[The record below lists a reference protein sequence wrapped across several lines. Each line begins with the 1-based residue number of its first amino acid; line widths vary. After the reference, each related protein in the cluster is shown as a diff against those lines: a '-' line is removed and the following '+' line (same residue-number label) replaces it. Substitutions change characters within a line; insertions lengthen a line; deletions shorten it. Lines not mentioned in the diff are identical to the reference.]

1 MIIGGI
7 KMTSEEIVDAV
18 INYVCDENAKY
29 AILIDGAWGSG
40 KTYLYE
46 NYLVDAIDSAEVRKK
61 ERKQNVYISLYG
73 ISSIDSLAKQL
84 ITNYLIYVK
93 GNENKLVKKG
103 LKPLAGIISVV
114 SSVFSFSIG
123 PVSTDLS
130 NAFEKIEENI
140 EVKDMV
146 ICFDDLE
153 RCTIPINEF
162 FGFVNNLVE
171 HCNCKVIILAD
182 EKNIGKI
189 YANTN
194 VEEKYLTVLS
204 GNRKVVEYI
213 GDKKNTRTQ
222 KGELGKATNG
232 EITVE
237 EVKKLNEILYSE
249 NYLYKDIKEKVIGK
263 TILYYP
269 ALKEVIEEV
278 ICGNE
283 KNKGIIQ
290 EDQYKKYLLN
300 HINDIVGAFT
310 ETENRNVRIIRS
322 WILLFRKIYETTT
335 KYYCNSK
342 FYKDILNDFLRY
354 SIWAAGAIKKNKKI
368 TRSTNYGSQDM
379 VYFEGHEYTHI
390 FRYSFIDAWINRDVW
405 SDEDLSQACKS
416 IIKRREQE
424 EADNPPKIYS
434 TGKALYE
441 LGNWYLMEDE
451 QVREILEK
459 LVHEVEDG
467 KYAYYDYSNI
477 LSILLYLQTN
487 KLFTGDIRQ
496 IQSIM
501 IDMIKKDPN
510 VQEENDFTKDFSS
523 EEIRDKYN
531 ELYRPIAEER
541 KIRNCEINK
550 KEQEESDIYRD
561 ADVFYEHCRKMEN
574 YYCSHR
580 SFIEYLDLDKL
591 LVLINTSNNEGI
603 YKILRA
609 FKVVYSMGNLK
620 DFYMADIEGIKRI
633 IEGVNDDDIV
643 KQGGITRKIAL
654 SKFVESLKKDLILLG
669 VEVDEL
675 AMPQVPDSVSN

>member
-1 MIIGGI
+1 
-7 KMTSEEIVDAV
+7 MTSKEIVDAV
-18 INYVCDENAKY
+18 ISYVRDENAKY
-29 AILIDGAWGSG
+29 AILIDGTWGSG

-46 NYLVDAIDSAEVRKK
+46 NYLVDAIDSVEVGKN

-93 GNENKLVKKG
+93 GNGNKLIKKG
-103 LKPLAGIISVV
+103 LKPLAGIIGVACSA
-114 SSVFSFSIG
+114 FSFSIG
-123 PVSTDLS
+123 PISTDLS
-130 NAFEKIEENI
+130 NVFEEIEGSI
-140 EVKDMV
+140 DVKDMV

-162 FGFVNNLVE
+162 FGFVNNLIE

-194 VEEKYLTVLS
+194 IEEKYLTVIS

-213 GDKKNTRTQ
+213 GDGKNTKTQ
-222 KGELGKATNG
+222 NKGPGKDTNG

-263 TILYYP
+263 TMLYYP
-269 ALKEVIEEV
+269 ALKDVIKEV

-283 KNKGIIQ
+283 KSKGIIQ
-290 EDQYKKYLLN
+290 EGQYKEYLLKY
-300 HINDIVGAFT
+300 INDIVSAFT
-310 ETENRNVRIIRS
+310 ETENRNLRIIRS
-322 WILLFRKIYETTT
+322 WIFLFRKIYEATT
-335 KYYCNSK
+335 KYYSNSK
-342 FYKDILNDFLRY
+342 YYEEILNDFLRY

-390 FRYSFIDAWINRDVW
+390 FRYSFIDAWINRDAW

-424 EADNPPKIYS
+424 DVDNPPKIHS
-434 TGKALYE
+434 TGKALNE
-441 LGNWYLMEDE
+441 LRDWYLMEDE
-451 QVREILEK
+451 QVEEVLEK
-459 LVHEVEDG
+459 LVHEVEEG

-477 LSILLYLQTN
+477 LSTLLYLQVYG
-487 KLFTGDIRQ
+487 LFTGDIKK
-496 IQSIM
+496 IQTKM
-501 IDMIKKDPN
+501 IDMIKKDPD
-510 VQEENDFTKDFSS
+510 VQEENDFPKNFSS

-541 KIRNCEINK
+541 KIRNREINK
-550 KEQEESDIYRD
+550 EEQEESDIYRS
-561 ADVFYEHCRKMEN
+561 ADVFYEHCSKMEN
-574 YYCSHR
+574 YYCSHK

-591 LVLINTSNNEGI
+591 LALINISNNEDI
-603 YKILRA
+603 YTILQA
-609 FKVVYSMGNLK
+609 FKTVYFMGNLK
-620 DFYMADIEGIKRI
+620 DFYMTDIEGIKRI
-633 IEGVNDDDIV
+633 IEGVKDDDIV

-654 SKFVESLKKDLILLG
+654 SNFVESLKKDLILLG
-669 VEVDEL
+669 VEE
-675 AMPQVPDSVSN
+675 

>member
-1 MIIGGI
+1 
-7 KMTSEEIVDAV
+7 MTSKEIVDAV
-18 INYVCDENAKY
+18 ISYVRDENAKY
-29 AILIDGAWGSG
+29 AILIDGTWGSG

-46 NYLVDAIDSAEVRKK
+46 NYLVDAIDSVEVGKN

-93 GNENKLVKKG
+93 GNGNKLIKKG
-103 LKPLAGIISVV
+103 LKPLAGIIGVA
-114 SSVFSFSIG
+114 SSAFSFSIG
-123 PVSTDLS
+123 PISTDLS
-130 NAFEKIEENI
+130 NVFEKIEGSI
-140 EVKDMV
+140 DVKDMV

-162 FGFVNNLVE
+162 FGFVNNLIE

-194 VEEKYLTVLS
+194 IEEKYLTVIS

-213 GDKKNTRTQ
+213 GDGKNTKTQ
-222 KGELGKATNG
+222 NKGLGKDTNG

-263 TILYYP
+263 TMLYYP
-269 ALKEVIEEV
+269 ALKDVIKEV

-283 KNKGIIQ
+283 KGKGIIQ
-290 EDQYKKYLLN
+290 EGQYKEYLLKY
-300 HINDIVGAFT
+300 INDIVSAFT
-310 ETENRNVRIIRS
+310 ETENRNLRIIRS
-322 WILLFRKIYETTT
+322 WIFLFRKIYEATT
-335 KYYCNSK
+335 KYYFNSK
-342 FYKDILNDFLRY
+342 YYEEILNDFLRY
-354 SIWAAGAIKKNKKI
+354 SIWVAGAIKKNKKI
-368 TRSTNYGSQDM
+368 TCSANYGSQDM

-390 FRYSFIDAWINRDVW
+390 FRYSFIDAWINRNAW

-424 EADNPPKIYS
+424 DVDNPPKIHS
-434 TGKALYE
+434 TGKALNE
-441 LGNWYLMEDE
+441 LRDWYLMEDE
-451 QVREILEK
+451 QVEEVLEK
-459 LVHEVEDG
+459 LVHEVEEG

-477 LSILLYLQTN
+477 LSTLLYLQVYG
-487 KLFTGDIRQ
+487 LFTGDIKK
-496 IQSIM
+496 IQTKM
-501 IDMIKKDPN
+501 IDMIKKDPD
-510 VQEENDFTKDFSS
+510 VQEENDFPKNFSL

-541 KIRNCEINK
+541 KIRNREINK
-550 KEQEESDIYRD
+550 EEQEESDMYRS
-561 ADVFYEHCRKMEN
+561 ADVFYEHCSKMEN
-574 YYCSHR
+574 YYCSHK

-591 LVLINTSNNEGI
+591 LALINISNNEDI
-603 YKILRA
+603 YTILQA
-609 FKVVYSMGNLK
+609 FKTVYFMGNLK
-620 DFYMADIEGIKRI
+620 DFYMTDIEGIKRI
-633 IEGVNDDDIV
+633 IESVKDDDIV

-654 SKFVESLKKDLILLG
+654 SNFVESLKKDLILLG
-669 VEVDEL
+669 VEE
-675 AMPQVPDSVSN
+675 

>member
-1 MIIGGI
+1 MVVGGI
-7 KMTSEEIVDAV
+7 KMTSKEIVDAV
-18 INYVCDENAKY
+18 ISYVRDENAKY
-29 AILIDGAWGSG
+29 AILIDGTWGSG

-46 NYLVDAIDSAEVRKK
+46 NYLVDAIDSVEVGKN

-93 GNENKLVKKG
+93 GNGNKLIKKG
-103 LKPLAGIISVV
+103 LKPLAGIIGVA
-114 SSVFSFSIG
+114 SSAFSFSIG
-123 PVSTDLS
+123 PISTDLS
-130 NAFEKIEENI
+130 NVFEEIEGSI
-140 EVKDMV
+140 DVKDMV

-162 FGFVNNLVE
+162 FGFVNNLIE

-194 VEEKYLTVLS
+194 IEEKYLTVIS

-213 GDKKNTRTQ
+213 GDGKNTKTQ
-222 KGELGKATNG
+222 NKGLGKDTNG

-263 TILYYP
+263 TMLYYP
-269 ALKEVIEEV
+269 ALKDVIKEV

-290 EDQYKKYLLN
+290 EGQYKEYLLKY
-300 HINDIVGAFT
+300 INDIVSAFT
-310 ETENRNVRIIRS
+310 ETENRNLRIIRS
-322 WILLFRKIYETTT
+322 WIFLFRKIYEATT
-335 KYYCNSK
+335 KYYSNSK
-342 FYKDILNDFLRY
+342 YYEEILNDFLRY
-354 SIWAAGAIKKNKKI
+354 SIWVAGAIKKNKKI
-368 TRSTNYGSQDM
+368 TRSANYGSQDM

-390 FRYSFIDAWINRDVW
+390 FRYSFIDAWINRDAW

-424 EADNPPKIYS
+424 DVDNPPKIHS
-434 TGKALYE
+434 TGKALNE
-441 LGNWYLMEDE
+441 LRDWYLMEDE
-451 QVREILEK
+451 QVEEVLEK
-459 LVHEVEDG
+459 LVHEVEEG

-477 LSILLYLQTN
+477 LSTLLYLQVYG
-487 KLFTGDIRQ
+487 LFTGDIKK
-496 IQSIM
+496 IQTKM
-501 IDMIKKDPN
+501 IDMIKKDPD
-510 VQEENDFTKDFSS
+510 VQEENDFPKNFSS

-541 KIRNCEINK
+541 KIRNREINK
-550 KEQEESDIYRD
+550 EEQEESDIYRS
-561 ADVFYEHCRKMEN
+561 ADVFYEHCSKMEN
-574 YYCSHR
+574 YYCSHK

-591 LVLINTSNNEGI
+591 LALINISNNEDI
-603 YKILRA
+603 YTILQA
-609 FKVVYSMGNLK
+609 FKTVYFMGNLK
-620 DFYMADIEGIKRI
+620 DFYMTDIEGIKRI
-633 IEGVNDDDIV
+633 IEGVKDDDIV

-654 SKFVESLKKDLILLG
+654 SNFVESLKKDLILLG
-669 VEVDEL
+669 VEE
-675 AMPQVPDSVSN
+675 

>member
-1 MIIGGI
+1 
-7 KMTSEEIVDAV
+7 MTSKEIVDAV
-18 INYVCDENAKY
+18 ISYVRDENAKY
-29 AILIDGAWGSG
+29 AILIDGTWGSG

-46 NYLVDAIDSAEVRKK
+46 NYLVDAIDSVEVGKN

-73 ISSIDSLAKQL
+73 ISSIDLLAKQL

-93 GNENKLVKKG
+93 GNGNKLIKKG
-103 LKPLAGIISVV
+103 LKPLAGIIGVA
-114 SSVFSFSIG
+114 SSAFSFSIG
-123 PVSTDLS
+123 PISTDLS
-130 NAFEKIEENI
+130 NVFEKIEGSI
-140 EVKDMV
+140 DVKDMV

-162 FGFVNNLVE
+162 FGFVNNLIE

-194 VEEKYLTVLS
+194 IEEKYLTVIS

-213 GDKKNTRTQ
+213 GDGKNTKTQ
-222 KGELGKATNG
+222 NKGLGKDTNG

-263 TILYYP
+263 TMLYYP
-269 ALKEVIEEV
+269 ALKDVIKEV

-283 KNKGIIQ
+283 KSKGIIQ
-290 EDQYKKYLLN
+290 EGQYKEYLLKY
-300 HINDIVGAFT
+300 INDIVSAFT
-310 ETENRNVRIIRS
+310 ETENRNLRIIRS
-322 WILLFRKIYETTT
+322 WIFLFRKIYEATT
-335 KYYCNSK
+335 KYYSNSK
-342 FYKDILNDFLRY
+342 YYEEILNDFLRY
-354 SIWAAGAIKKNKKI
+354 SIWVAGAIKKNKKI

-390 FRYSFIDAWINRDVW
+390 FRYSFIDAWINRDAW

-424 EADNPPKIYS
+424 DVDNPPKIHS
-434 TGKALYE
+434 TGKALNE
-441 LGNWYLMEDE
+441 LRDWYLMEDE
-451 QVREILEK
+451 QVEEVLEK
-459 LVHEVEDG
+459 LVHEVEEG

-477 LSILLYLQTN
+477 LSTLLYLQVYG
-487 KLFTGDIRQ
+487 LFTGDIKK
-496 IQSIM
+496 IQTKM
-501 IDMIKKDPN
+501 IDMIKKDPD
-510 VQEENDFTKDFSS
+510 VQEENDFPKNFSS

-541 KIRNCEINK
+541 KIRNREINK
-550 KEQEESDIYRD
+550 EEQEESDIYRS
-561 ADVFYEHCRKMEN
+561 ADVFYEHCSKMEN
-574 YYCSHR
+574 YYCSHK

-591 LVLINTSNNEGI
+591 LALINISNNEDI
-603 YKILRA
+603 YTILQA
-609 FKVVYSMGNLK
+609 FKTVYFMGNLK
-620 DFYMADIEGIKRI
+620 DFYMTDIEGIKRI
-633 IEGVNDDDIV
+633 IEGVKDDDIV

-654 SKFVESLKKDLILLG
+654 SNFVESLKKDLILLG
-669 VEVDEL
+669 VEE
-675 AMPQVPDSVSN
+675 

>member
-1 MIIGGI
+1 MVVGGI
-7 KMTSEEIVDAV
+7 KMTSKEIVDAV
-18 INYVCDENAKY
+18 ISYVRDENAKY
-29 AILIDGAWGSG
+29 AILIDGTWGSG

-46 NYLVDAIDSAEVRKK
+46 NYLVDAIDSVEVGKN

-93 GNENKLVKKG
+93 GNGNKLIKKG
-103 LKPLAGIISVV
+103 LKPLAGIIGVACSA
-114 SSVFSFSIG
+114 FSFSIG
-123 PVSTDLS
+123 PISTDLS
-130 NAFEKIEENI
+130 NVFEEIEGSI
-140 EVKDMV
+140 DVKDMV

-162 FGFVNNLVE
+162 FGFVNNLIE

-194 VEEKYLTVLS
+194 IEEKYLTVIS

-213 GDKKNTRTQ
+213 GDGKNTKTQ
-222 KGELGKATNG
+222 NKGLGKDTNG

-263 TILYYP
+263 TMLYYP
-269 ALKEVIEEV
+269 ALKDVIKEV

-283 KNKGIIQ
+283 KSKGIIQ
-290 EDQYKKYLLN
+290 EGQYKEYLLKY
-300 HINDIVGAFT
+300 INDIVSAFT
-310 ETENRNVRIIRS
+310 ETENRNLRIIRS
-322 WILLFRKIYETTT
+322 WIFLFRKIYEATT
-335 KYYCNSK
+335 KYYSNSK
-342 FYKDILNDFLRY
+342 YYEEILNDFLRY

-390 FRYSFIDAWINRDVW
+390 FRYSFIDAWINRDAW

-424 EADNPPKIYS
+424 DVDNPPKIHS
-434 TGKALYE
+434 TGKALNE
-441 LGNWYLMEDE
+441 LRDWYLMEDE
-451 QVREILEK
+451 QVEEVLEK
-459 LVHEVEDG
+459 LVHEVEEG

-477 LSILLYLQTN
+477 LSTLLYLQVYG
-487 KLFTGDIRQ
+487 LFTGDIKK
-496 IQSIM
+496 IQTKM
-501 IDMIKKDPN
+501 IDMIKKDPD
-510 VQEENDFTKDFSS
+510 VQEENDFPKNFSS

-541 KIRNCEINK
+541 KIRNREINK
-550 KEQEESDIYRD
+550 EEQEESDIYRS
-561 ADVFYEHCRKMEN
+561 ADVFYEHCSKMEN
-574 YYCSHR
+574 YYCSHK
-580 SFIEYLDLDKL
+580 SFIECLDLDKL
-591 LVLINTSNNEGI
+591 LALINISNNEDI
-603 YKILRA
+603 YTILQA
-609 FKVVYSMGNLK
+609 FKTVYFMGNLK
-620 DFYMADIEGIKRI
+620 DFYMTDIEGIKRI
-633 IEGVNDDDIV
+633 IEGVKDDDIV

-654 SKFVESLKKDLILLG
+654 SNFVESLKKDLILLG
-669 VEVDEL
+669 VEE
-675 AMPQVPDSVSN
+675 

>member
-1 MIIGGI
+1 MFMVVGGI
-7 KMTSEEIVDAV
+7 KMTSKEIVDAV
-18 INYVCDENAKY
+18 ISYVSDENAKY

-46 NYLVDAIDSAEVRKK
+46 NYLVDAIDSVEVGKN

-73 ISSIDSLAKQL
+73 ISSIDLLAKQL

-93 GNENKLVKKG
+93 GNGNKLIKKG
-103 LKPLAGIISVV
+103 LKPLAGIIGVA
-114 SSVFSFSIG
+114 SSAFSFSIG
-123 PVSTDLS
+123 PISTDLS
-130 NAFEKIEENI
+130 NVFEKIEGSI
-140 EVKDMV
+140 DVKDMV

-162 FGFVNNLVE
+162 FGFVNNLIE

-194 VEEKYLTVLS
+194 IEEKYLTVIS

-213 GDKKNTRTQ
+213 GDGKNTKTQ
-222 KGELGKATNG
+222 NKGLGKDTNG

-263 TILYYP
+263 TMLYYP
-269 ALKEVIEEV
+269 ALKDVIKEV

-283 KNKGIIQ
+283 KSKGIIQ
-290 EDQYKKYLLN
+290 EGQYKEYLLKY
-300 HINDIVGAFT
+300 INDIVSAFT
-310 ETENRNVRIIRS
+310 ETENRNLRIIRS
-322 WILLFRKIYETTT
+322 WIFLFRKIYEATT
-335 KYYCNSK
+335 KYYSNSK
-342 FYKDILNDFLRY
+342 YYEEILNDFLRY
-354 SIWAAGAIKKNKKI
+354 SIWVAGAIKRNKKL

-424 EADNPPKIYS
+424 DVDNPPKIHS
-434 TGKALYE
+434 TGKALNE
-441 LGNWYLMEDE
+441 LRDWYLMEDE
-451 QVREILEK
+451 QVEEVLEK
-459 LVHEVEDG
+459 LVHEVEEG

-477 LSILLYLQTN
+477 LSTLLFLQVN
-487 KLFTGDIRQ
+487 GLFTGDIKK
-496 IQSIM
+496 IQTKM
-501 IDMIKKDPN
+501 IDMIKKDPD
-510 VQEENDFTKDFSS
+510 VQEENDFHKNFSS

-541 KIRNCEINK
+541 KIRNREINK
-550 KEQEESDIYRD
+550 EEQEESDIYRS
-561 ADVFYEHCRKMEN
+561 ANVFYEHCRKMAN
-574 YYCSHR
+574 YYCIHK

-591 LVLINTSNNEGI
+591 LALINISNNEDI
-603 YKILRA
+603 YTILQA
-609 FKVVYSMGNLK
+609 FKTVYFMGNLK
-620 DFYMADIEGIKRI
+620 DFYMADVQGIKRI
-633 IEGVNDDDIV
+633 IEGVKDDDIV

-654 SKFVESLKKDLILLG
+654 SNFVESLKKDLILLG
-669 VEVDEL
+669 VEE
-675 AMPQVPDSVSN
+675 

>member
-1 MIIGGI
+1 
-7 KMTSEEIVDAV
+7 MTSKEIVDAV
-18 INYVCDENAKY
+18 ISYVRDENAKY
-29 AILIDGAWGSG
+29 AILIDGTWGSG

-46 NYLVDAIDSAEVRKK
+46 NYLVDAIDSVEVGKN

-93 GNENKLVKKG
+93 GNGNKLVKKG
-103 LKPLAGIISVV
+103 LKPLAGIIGIA
-114 SSVFSFSIG
+114 SSAFSFSIG
-123 PVSTDLS
+123 PISTDLS
-130 NAFEKIEENI
+130 NVFEKIEGSI
-140 EVKDMV
+140 DVKDMV

-162 FGFVNNLVE
+162 FGFVNNLIE

-194 VEEKYLTVLS
+194 IEEKYLTVIS

-213 GDKKNTRTQ
+213 GDGKNIKTKN
-222 KGELGKATNG
+222 KGLGKDTNG

-237 EVKKLNEILYSE
+237 EVKKLNEMLYSE

-263 TILYYP
+263 TMLYYP
-269 ALKEVIEEV
+269 ALKDVIKEV

-283 KNKGIIQ
+283 KSKGIIQ
-290 EDQYKKYLLN
+290 EGQYKEYLLKC
-300 HINDIVGAFT
+300 INDIVSAFT
-310 ETENRNVRIIRS
+310 DTENRNLRIIRS
-322 WILLFRKIYETTT
+322 WIFSFRKIYEATT
-335 KYYCNSK
+335 KYYSSSK
-342 FYKDILNDFLRY
+342 YYEEILNDFLRY
-354 SIWAAGAIKKNKKI
+354 SIWVTGAIKKNKKI
-368 TRSTNYGSQDM
+368 TCSTNYGSQDM

-424 EADNPPKIYS
+424 DVDNPPKIHS
-434 TGKALYE
+434 TGKALNE
-441 LGNWYLMEDE
+441 LRDWYLMEDE
-451 QVREILEK
+451 QVEEVLEK
-459 LVHEVEDG
+459 LVHEVEEG

-477 LSILLYLQTN
+477 LSTLLYLQVN
-487 KLFTGDIRQ
+487 GLFTGDIKK
-496 IQSIM
+496 IQTKM
-501 IDMIKKDPN
+501 IDMIKKDLD
-510 VQEENDFTKDFSS
+510 VQEENDFHKNFSS

-541 KIRNCEINK
+541 KIRNREINK
-550 KEQEESDIYRD
+550 EEQEESDIYRS
-561 ADVFYEHCRKMEN
+561 ADVFYEHCRKMAN
-574 YYCSHR
+574 YCCIHK

-591 LVLINTSNNEGI
+591 LALINISNNEDI
-603 YKILRA
+603 YTILQA
-609 FKVVYSMGNLK
+609 FKTVYFMGNLK
-620 DFYMADIEGIKRI
+620 DFYMADVQGIKRI
-633 IEGVNDDDIV
+633 IEGVKDDDIV

-654 SKFVESLKKDLILLG
+654 SNFVESLKKDLILLG
-669 VEVDEL
+669 VEE
-675 AMPQVPDSVSN
+675 

>member
-1 MIIGGI
+1 MFVGGI
-7 KMTSEEIVDAV
+7 KMTSKEIVDAV
-18 INYVCDENAKY
+18 ISYVRDENAKY
-29 AILIDGAWGSG
+29 AILIDGTWGSG

-46 NYLVDAIDSAEVRKK
+46 NYLVDAIDSVEVGKN

-93 GNENKLVKKG
+93 GNGNKLVKKG
-103 LKPLAGIISVV
+103 LKPLAGIIGVA
-114 SSVFSFSIG
+114 SSAFSFSIG
-123 PVSTDLS
+123 PISTDLS
-130 NAFEKIEENI
+130 NVFEKIEGSI
-140 EVKDMV
+140 DVKDMV

-162 FGFVNNLVE
+162 FGFVNNLIE

-194 VEEKYLTVLS
+194 IEEKYLTVIS

-213 GDKKNTRTQ
+213 GDGKNIKTKN
-222 KGELGKATNG
+222 KGLGKDTNG

-237 EVKKLNEILYSE
+237 EVKKLNEMLYSE

-263 TILYYP
+263 TMLYYP
-269 ALKEVIEEV
+269 ALKDVIKEV

-283 KNKGIIQ
+283 KSKGIIQ
-290 EDQYKKYLLN
+290 EGQYKEYLLKC
-300 HINDIVGAFT
+300 INDIVSAFT
-310 ETENRNVRIIRS
+310 ETENRNLRIIRS
-322 WILLFRKIYETTT
+322 WIFLFRKIYEATT
-335 KYYCNSK
+335 KYYSNSK
-342 FYKDILNDFLRY
+342 YYEEILNDFLRY
-354 SIWAAGAIKKNKKI
+354 SIWVAGAIKKNKKI

-390 FRYSFIDAWINRDVW
+390 FRYSFIDAWINRDAW

-424 EADNPPKIYS
+424 DVDNPPKIHS
-434 TGKALYE
+434 TGKALNE
-441 LGNWYLMEDE
+441 LRDWYLMEDE
-451 QVREILEK
+451 QVEEVLEK
-459 LVHEVEDG
+459 LVHEVEEG

-477 LSILLYLQTN
+477 LSTLLYLQVYG
-487 KLFTGDIRQ
+487 LFTGDIKK
-496 IQSIM
+496 IQTKM
-501 IDMIKKDPN
+501 IDMIKKDPD
-510 VQEENDFTKDFSS
+510 VQEENDFPKNFSS

-541 KIRNCEINK
+541 KIRNREINK
-550 KEQEESDIYRD
+550 EEQEESDIYRS
-561 ADVFYEHCRKMEN
+561 ADVFYEHCSKMEN
-574 YYCSHR
+574 YYCSHK

-591 LVLINTSNNEGI
+591 LALINISNNEDI
-603 YKILRA
+603 YTILQA
-609 FKVVYSMGNLK
+609 FKTVYFMENLK
-620 DFYMADIEGIKRI
+620 DFYMTDIEGIKRI
-633 IEGVNDDDIV
+633 IEGVKDDDIV

-654 SKFVESLKKDLILLG
+654 SNFVESLKKDLILLG
-669 VEVDEL
+669 VEE
-675 AMPQVPDSVSN
+675 

>member
-1 MIIGGI
+1 MVVGGI
-7 KMTSEEIVDAV
+7 KMTSKEIVDAV
-18 INYVCDENAKY
+18 ISYVRDENAKY
-29 AILIDGAWGSG
+29 AILIDGTWGSG

-46 NYLVDAIDSAEVRKK
+46 NYLVDAIDSVEVGKN

-93 GNENKLVKKG
+93 GNGNKLIKKG
-103 LKPLAGIISVV
+103 LKPLAGIIGVACSA
-114 SSVFSFSIG
+114 FSFSIG
-123 PVSTDLS
+123 PISTDLS
-130 NAFEKIEENI
+130 NVFEEIEGSI
-140 EVKDMV
+140 DVKDMV

-162 FGFVNNLVE
+162 FGFVNNLIE

-194 VEEKYLTVLS
+194 IEEKYLTVIS

-213 GDKKNTRTQ
+213 GDGKNTKTQ
-222 KGELGKATNG
+222 NKGLGKDTNG

-263 TILYYP
+263 TMLYYP
-269 ALKEVIEEV
+269 ALKDVIKEV

-283 KNKGIIQ
+283 KSKGIIQ
-290 EDQYKKYLLN
+290 EGQYKEYLLKY
-300 HINDIVGAFT
+300 INDIVSAFT
-310 ETENRNVRIIRS
+310 ETENRNLRIIRS
-322 WILLFRKIYETTT
+322 WIFLFRKIYEATT
-335 KYYCNSK
+335 KYYSNSK
-342 FYKDILNDFLRY
+342 YYEEILNDFLRY

-390 FRYSFIDAWINRDVW
+390 FRYSFIDAWINRDAW

-424 EADNPPKIYS
+424 DVDNPPKIHS
-434 TGKALYE
+434 TGKALNE
-441 LGNWYLMEDE
+441 LRDWYLMEDE
-451 QVREILEK
+451 QVEEVLEK
-459 LVHEVEDG
+459 LVHEVEEG

-477 LSILLYLQTN
+477 LSILLYLQVYG
-487 KLFTGDIRQ
+487 LFTGDIKK
-496 IQSIM
+496 IQTKM
-501 IDMIKKDPN
+501 IDMIKKDPD
-510 VQEENDFTKDFSS
+510 VQEENDFPKNFSS

-541 KIRNCEINK
+541 KIRNREINK
-550 KEQEESDIYRD
+550 EEQEESDIYRS
-561 ADVFYEHCRKMEN
+561 ADVFYEHCSKMEN
-574 YYCSHR
+574 YYCSHK

-591 LVLINTSNNEGI
+591 LALINISNNEDI
-603 YKILRA
+603 YTILQA
-609 FKVVYSMGNLK
+609 FKTVYFMGNLK
-620 DFYMADIEGIKRI
+620 DFYMTDIEGIKRI
-633 IEGVNDDDIV
+633 IEGVKDDDIV

-654 SKFVESLKKDLILLG
+654 SNFVESLKKDLILLG
-669 VEVDEL
+669 VEE
-675 AMPQVPDSVSN
+675 

>member
-1 MIIGGI
+1 
-7 KMTSEEIVDAV
+7 MTSKEIVDAV
-18 INYVCDENAKY
+18 ISYVRDENAKY
-29 AILIDGAWGSG
+29 AILIDGTWGSVT
-40 KTYLYE
+40 TYLYE
-46 NYLVDAIDSAEVRKK
+46 NYLVEAIDSVEVGKN

-93 GNENKLVKKG
+93 GNGNKLIKKG
-103 LKPLAGIISVV
+103 LKPLAGIIGVA
-114 SSVFSFSIG
+114 SSAFSFSIG
-123 PVSTDLS
+123 PISTDLS
-130 NAFEKIEENI
+130 NVFEKIEGSI
-140 EVKDMV
+140 DVKDMV

-162 FGFVNNLVE
+162 FGFVNNLIE

-194 VEEKYLTVLS
+194 IEEKYLTVIS

-213 GDKKNTRTQ
+213 GDGKNTKTQ
-222 KGELGKATNG
+222 NKGLGKDTNG

-263 TILYYP
+263 TMLYYP
-269 ALKEVIEEV
+269 ALKDVIKEV

-290 EDQYKKYLLN
+290 EGQYKEYLLKY
-300 HINDIVGAFT
+300 INDIVSAFT
-310 ETENRNVRIIRS
+310 ETENRNLRIIRS
-322 WILLFRKIYETTT
+322 WIFLFRKIYEATT
-335 KYYCNSK
+335 KYYSNSK
-342 FYKDILNDFLRY
+342 YYEEILNDFLRY
-354 SIWAAGAIKKNKKI
+354 SIWVAGAIKKNKKI
-368 TRSTNYGSQDM
+368 TRSANYGSQDM

-390 FRYSFIDAWINRDVW
+390 FRYSFIDAWINHDAW

-424 EADNPPKIYS
+424 DVDNPPKIHS
-434 TGKALYE
+434 TGKALNE
-441 LGNWYLMEDE
+441 LRDWYLMEDE
-451 QVREILEK
+451 QVEEVLEK
-459 LVHEVEDG
+459 LVHEVEEG

-477 LSILLYLQTN
+477 LSTLLYLQVYG
-487 KLFTGDIRQ
+487 LFTGDIKK
-496 IQSIM
+496 IQTKM
-501 IDMIKKDPN
+501 IDMIKKDPD
-510 VQEENDFTKDFSS
+510 VQEENDFPKNFSL

-541 KIRNCEINK
+541 KIRNREINK
-550 KEQEESDIYRD
+550 EEQEESDIYRS
-561 ADVFYEHCRKMEN
+561 ADVFYEHCSKMKN
-574 YYCSHR
+574 YYCSHK

-591 LVLINTSNNEGI
+591 LALINISNNEDI
-603 YKILRA
+603 YTILQA
-609 FKVVYSMGNLK
+609 FKTVYFMGNLK
-620 DFYMADIEGIKRI
+620 DFYMTDIEGIKRI
-633 IEGVNDDDIV
+633 IEGVKDDDIV

-654 SKFVESLKKDLILLG
+654 SNFVESLKKDLILLG
-669 VEVDEL
+669 VEE
-675 AMPQVPDSVSN
+675 

>member
-1 MIIGGI
+1 MVVGGI
-7 KMTSEEIVDAV
+7 KMTSKEIVDAV
-18 INYVCDENAKY
+18 ISYVRDENAKY
-29 AILIDGAWGSG
+29 AILIDGTWGSG

-46 NYLVDAIDSAEVRKK
+46 NYLVDAIDSVEVGKN

-93 GNENKLVKKG
+93 GNGNKLIKKG
-103 LKPLAGIISVV
+103 LKPLAGIIGVA
-114 SSVFSFSIG
+114 SSAFSFSIG
-123 PVSTDLS
+123 PISTDLS
-130 NAFEKIEENI
+130 NVFEKIEGSI
-140 EVKDMV
+140 DVKDMV

-162 FGFVNNLVE
+162 FGFVNNLIE

-194 VEEKYLTVLS
+194 IEEKYLTVIS

-213 GDKKNTRTQ
+213 GDGKNTKTQ
-222 KGELGKATNG
+222 NKGLGKDTNG

-263 TILYYP
+263 TMLYSP
-269 ALKEVIEEV
+269 ALKDVIKEV

-283 KNKGIIQ
+283 KSKGIIQ
-290 EDQYKKYLLN
+290 EGQYKEYLLKY
-300 HINDIVGAFT
+300 INDIVSAFT
-310 ETENRNVRIIRS
+310 ETENRNLRIIRS
-322 WILLFRKIYETTT
+322 WIFLFRKIYEATT
-335 KYYCNSK
+335 KYYSNSK
-342 FYKDILNDFLRY
+342 YYEEILNDFLRY
-354 SIWAAGAIKKNKKI
+354 SIWVAGAIKKNKKI

-390 FRYSFIDAWINRDVW
+390 FRYSFIDAWINRDAW

-424 EADNPPKIYS
+424 DVDNPPKIHS
-434 TGKALYE
+434 TGKALNE
-441 LGNWYLMEDE
+441 LRDWYLMEDE
-451 QVREILEK
+451 QVEEVLEK
-459 LVHEVEDG
+459 LVHEVEKG

-477 LSILLYLQTN
+477 LSTLLYLQVYG
-487 KLFTGDIRQ
+487 LFTGDIKK
-496 IQSIM
+496 IQTKM
-501 IDMIKKDPN
+501 IDMIKKDPD
-510 VQEENDFTKDFSS
+510 VQEENDFPKNFSS

-541 KIRNCEINK
+541 KKRNREINK
-550 KEQEESDIYRD
+550 EEQEESDIYRS
-561 ADVFYEHCRKMEN
+561 ADVFYEHCSKMEN
-574 YYCSHR
+574 YYCSHK

-591 LVLINTSNNEGI
+591 LALINISNNEDI
-603 YKILRA
+603 YTILQA
-609 FKVVYSMGNLK
+609 FKTVYFMENLK
-620 DFYMADIEGIKRI
+620 DFYMTDIEGIKRI
-633 IEGVNDDDIV
+633 IEGVKDDDIV

-654 SKFVESLKKDLILLG
+654 SNFVESLKKDLILLG
-669 VEVDEL
+669 VEE
-675 AMPQVPDSVSN
+675 

>member
-1 MIIGGI
+1 
-7 KMTSEEIVDAV
+7 MTSKEIVDAV
-18 INYVCDENAKY
+18 ISYVRDENAKY
-29 AILIDGAWGSG
+29 AILIDGTWGSG

-46 NYLVDAIDSAEVRKK
+46 NYLVDAIDSVEVGKN

-93 GNENKLVKKG
+93 GNGNKLIKKG
-103 LKPLAGIISVV
+103 LKPLAGIIGVA
-114 SSVFSFSIG
+114 SSAFSFSIG
-123 PVSTDLS
+123 PISTDLS
-130 NAFEKIEENI
+130 NVFEKIEGSI
-140 EVKDMV
+140 DVKDMV

-162 FGFVNNLVE
+162 FGFVNNLIE

-194 VEEKYLTVLS
+194 IEEKYLTVIS

-213 GDKKNTRTQ
+213 GDGKNTKTQ
-222 KGELGKATNG
+222 NKGLGKDTNG

-263 TILYYP
+263 TMLYYP
-269 ALKEVIEEV
+269 ALKDVIKEV

-290 EDQYKKYLLN
+290 EGQYKEYLLKY
-300 HINDIVGAFT
+300 INDIVSAFT
-310 ETENRNVRIIRS
+310 ETENRNLRIIRS
-322 WILLFRKIYETTT
+322 WIFLFRKIYEATT
-335 KYYCNSK
+335 KYYSNSK
-342 FYKDILNDFLRY
+342 YYEEILNDFLRY
-354 SIWAAGAIKKNKKI
+354 SIWVAGAIKKNKKI
-368 TRSTNYGSQDM
+368 TRSANYGSQDM

-390 FRYSFIDAWINRDVW
+390 SRYSFIDAWINRDAW

-424 EADNPPKIYS
+424 DVDNPPKIHS
-434 TGKALYE
+434 TGKALNE
-441 LGNWYLMEDE
+441 LRDWYLMEDE
-451 QVREILEK
+451 QVEEVLEK
-459 LVHEVEDG
+459 LVHEVEEG

-477 LSILLYLQTN
+477 LSTLLYLQVYG
-487 KLFTGDIRQ
+487 LFTGDIKK
-496 IQSIM
+496 IQTKM
-501 IDMIKKDPN
+501 IDMIKKDPD
-510 VQEENDFTKDFSS
+510 VQEENDFPKNFSS

-541 KIRNCEINK
+541 KIRNREINK
-550 KEQEESDIYRD
+550 EEQEESDIYRS
-561 ADVFYEHCRKMEN
+561 ADVFYEHCSKMKN
-574 YYCSHR
+574 YYCSHK

-591 LVLINTSNNEGI
+591 LALINISNNEDI
-603 YKILRA
+603 YTILQA
-609 FKVVYSMGNLK
+609 FKTVYFMGNLK
-620 DFYMADIEGIKRI
+620 DFYMTDIEGIKRI
-633 IEGVNDDDIV
+633 IEGVKDDDIV

-654 SKFVESLKKDLILLG
+654 SNFVESLKKDLILLG
-669 VEVDEL
+669 VEE
-675 AMPQVPDSVSN
+675 

>member
-1 MIIGGI
+1 
-7 KMTSEEIVDAV
+7 MTSKEIVDAV
-18 INYVCDENAKY
+18 ISYVRDENAKY
-29 AILIDGAWGSG
+29 AILIDGTWGSG

-46 NYLVDAIDSAEVRKK
+46 NYLVDAIDSVEVGKN

-93 GNENKLVKKG
+93 GNGNKLIKKG
-103 LKPLAGIISVV
+103 LKPLAGIIGVACSA
-114 SSVFSFSIG
+114 FSFSIG
-123 PVSTDLS
+123 PISTDLS
-130 NAFEKIEENI
+130 NVFEEIEGSI
-140 EVKDMV
+140 DVKDMV

-162 FGFVNNLVE
+162 FGFVNNLIE

-194 VEEKYLTVLS
+194 IEEKYLTVIS

-213 GDKKNTRTQ
+213 GDGKNTKTQ
-222 KGELGKATNG
+222 NKGLGKDTNG
-232 EITVE
+232 EIAVE

-263 TILYYP
+263 TMLYYP
-269 ALKEVIEEV
+269 ALKDVIKEV

-283 KNKGIIQ
+283 KSKGIIQ
-290 EDQYKKYLLN
+290 EGQYKEYLLKY
-300 HINDIVGAFT
+300 INDIVSAFT
-310 ETENRNVRIIRS
+310 ETENRNLRIIRS
-322 WILLFRKIYETTT
+322 WIFLFRKIYEATT
-335 KYYCNSK
+335 KYYSNSK
-342 FYKDILNDFLRY
+342 YYEEILNDFLRY

-390 FRYSFIDAWINRDVW
+390 FRYSFIDAWINRDAW

-424 EADNPPKIYS
+424 DVDNPPKIHS
-434 TGKALYE
+434 TGKALNE
-441 LGNWYLMEDE
+441 LRDWYLMEDE
-451 QVREILEK
+451 QVEEVLEK
-459 LVHEVEDG
+459 LVHEVEEG

-477 LSILLYLQTN
+477 LSTLLYLQVYG
-487 KLFTGDIRQ
+487 LFTGDIKK
-496 IQSIM
+496 IQTKM
-501 IDMIKKDPN
+501 IDMIKKDPD
-510 VQEENDFTKDFSS
+510 VQEENDFPKNFSS

-541 KIRNCEINK
+541 KIRNREINK
-550 KEQEESDIYRD
+550 EEQEESDIYRS
-561 ADVFYEHCRKMEN
+561 ADVFYEHCSKMEN
-574 YYCSHR
+574 YYCSHK

-591 LVLINTSNNEGI
+591 LALINISNNEDI
-603 YKILRA
+603 YTILQA
-609 FKVVYSMGNLK
+609 FKTVYFMGNLK
-620 DFYMADIEGIKRI
+620 DFYMTDIEGIKRI
-633 IEGVNDDDIV
+633 IEGVKDDDIV

-654 SKFVESLKKDLILLG
+654 SNFVESLKKDLILLG
-669 VEVDEL
+669 VEE
-675 AMPQVPDSVSN
+675 

>member
-1 MIIGGI
+1 
-7 KMTSEEIVDAV
+7 MTSKEIVDAV
-18 INYVCDENAKY
+18 ISYVRDENAKY
-29 AILIDGAWGSG
+29 AILIDGTWGSG

-46 NYLVDAIDSAEVRKK
+46 NYLVDAIDSVEVGKN

-93 GNENKLVKKG
+93 GNGNKLVKKG
-103 LKPLAGIISVV
+103 LKPLAGIIGVA
-114 SSVFSFSIG
+114 SSAFSFSIG
-123 PVSTDLS
+123 PISTDLS
-130 NAFEKIEENI
+130 NVFEKIEGSI
-140 EVKDMV
+140 DVKDMV

-162 FGFVNNLVE
+162 FGFVNNLIE

-194 VEEKYLTVLS
+194 IEEKYLTVIS

-213 GDKKNTRTQ
+213 GDGKNIKTKN
-222 KGELGKATNG
+222 KGLGKDTNG

-237 EVKKLNEILYSE
+237 EVKKLNEMLYSE

-263 TILYYP
+263 TMLYYP
-269 ALKEVIEEV
+269 ALKDVIKEV

-283 KNKGIIQ
+283 KSKGIIQ
-290 EDQYKKYLLN
+290 EGQYKEYLLKC
-300 HINDIVGAFT
+300 INDIVSAFT
-310 ETENRNVRIIRS
+310 ETENRNLRIIRS
-322 WILLFRKIYETTT
+322 WIFSFRKIYEATT
-335 KYYCNSK
+335 KYYSNSK
-342 FYKDILNDFLRY
+342 YYEEILNDFLRY
-354 SIWAAGAIKKNKKI
+354 SIWVAGAIKKNKKI
-368 TRSTNYGSQDM
+368 TCSTNYGSQDM

-424 EADNPPKIYS
+424 DVDNPPKIHS
-434 TGKALYE
+434 TGKALNE
-441 LGNWYLMEDE
+441 LRDWYLMEDE
-451 QVREILEK
+451 QVEEVLEK
-459 LVHEVEDG
+459 LVHEVEEG

-477 LSILLYLQTN
+477 LSTLLYLQVN
-487 KLFTGDIRQ
+487 GLFTGDIKK
-496 IQSIM
+496 IQTKM
-501 IDMIKKDPN
+501 IDMIKKDLD
-510 VQEENDFTKDFSS
+510 VQEENDFHKNFSS

-541 KIRNCEINK
+541 KIRNREINK
-550 KEQEESDIYRD
+550 EEQEESDIYRS
-561 ADVFYEHCRKMEN
+561 ADVFYEHCRKMAN
-574 YYCSHR
+574 YYCIHK

-591 LVLINTSNNEGI
+591 LALINISNNEDI
-603 YKILRA
+603 YTILQA
-609 FKVVYSMGNLK
+609 FKTVYFMGNLK
-620 DFYMADIEGIKRI
+620 DFYMADVQGIKRI
-633 IEGVNDDDIV
+633 IEGVKDDDIV

-654 SKFVESLKKDLILLG
+654 SNFVESLKKDLILLG
-669 VEVDEL
+669 VEE
-675 AMPQVPDSVSN
+675 

>member
-1 MIIGGI
+1 
-7 KMTSEEIVDAV
+7 MTSKEIVDAV
-18 INYVCDENAKY
+18 ISYVRDENAKY
-29 AILIDGAWGSG
+29 AILIDGTWGSG

-46 NYLVDAIDSAEVRKK
+46 NYLVDAIDSVEVGKN

-93 GNENKLVKKG
+93 GNGNKLVKKG
-103 LKPLAGIISVV
+103 LKPLAGIIGVA
-114 SSVFSFSIG
+114 SSAFSFSIG
-123 PVSTDLS
+123 PISTDLS
-130 NAFEKIEENI
+130 NVFEKIEGSI
-140 EVKDMV
+140 DVKDMV

-162 FGFVNNLVE
+162 FGFVNNLIE

-194 VEEKYLTVLS
+194 IEEKYLTVIS

-213 GDKKNTRTQ
+213 GDGKNIKTKN
-222 KGELGKATNG
+222 KGLGKDTNG

-237 EVKKLNEILYSE
+237 EVKKLNEMLYSE

-263 TILYYP
+263 TMLYYP
-269 ALKEVIEEV
+269 ALKDVIKEV

-283 KNKGIIQ
+283 KSKGIIQ
-290 EDQYKKYLLN
+290 EGQYKEYLLKC
-300 HINDIVGAFT
+300 INDIVSAFT
-310 ETENRNVRIIRS
+310 ETENRNLRIIRS
-322 WILLFRKIYETTT
+322 WIFSFRKIYEATT
-335 KYYCNSK
+335 KYYSNSK
-342 FYKDILNDFLRY
+342 YYEEILNDFLRY
-354 SIWAAGAIKKNKKI
+354 SIWVAGAIKKNKKI
-368 TRSTNYGSQDM
+368 TCSTNYGSQDM

-424 EADNPPKIYS
+424 DVDNPPKIHS
-434 TGKALYE
+434 TGKALNE
-441 LGNWYLMEDE
+441 LRDWYLMEDE
-451 QVREILEK
+451 QVEEVLEK
-459 LVHEVEDG
+459 LVHEVEEG

-477 LSILLYLQTN
+477 LLTLLYLQVN
-487 KLFTGDIRQ
+487 GLFTGDIKK
-496 IQSIM
+496 IQTKM
-501 IDMIKKDPN
+501 IDMIKKDLD
-510 VQEENDFTKDFSS
+510 VQEENDFHKNFSS

-541 KIRNCEINK
+541 KIRNREINK
-550 KEQEESDIYRD
+550 EEQEESDIYRS
-561 ADVFYEHCRKMEN
+561 ADVFYEHCRKMAN
-574 YYCSHR
+574 YYCIHK

-591 LVLINTSNNEGI
+591 LALINISNNEDI
-603 YKILRA
+603 YTILQA
-609 FKVVYSMGNLK
+609 FKTVYFMGNLK
-620 DFYMADIEGIKRI
+620 DFYMADVQGIKRI
-633 IEGVNDDDIV
+633 IEGVKDDDIV

-654 SKFVESLKKDLILLG
+654 SNFVESLKKDLILLG
-669 VEVDEL
+669 VEE
-675 AMPQVPDSVSN
+675 

>member
-1 MIIGGI
+1 MVVGGI
-7 KMTSEEIVDAV
+7 KMTSKEIVDAV
-18 INYVCDENAKY
+18 ISYVSDENAKY

-46 NYLVDAIDSAEVRKK
+46 NYLVDAIDSVEVGKN
-61 ERKQNVYISLYG
+61 ERKQNVYIYG
-73 ISSIDSLAKQL
+73 ISSIDLLAKQL

-93 GNENKLVKKG
+93 GNGNKLIKKG
-103 LKPLAGIISVV
+103 LKPLAGIIGVA
-114 SSVFSFSIG
+114 SSAFSFSIG
-123 PVSTDLS
+123 PISTDLS
-130 NAFEKIEENI
+130 NVFEKIEGSI
-140 EVKDMV
+140 DVKDMV

-162 FGFVNNLVE
+162 FGFVNNLIE

-194 VEEKYLTVLS
+194 IEEKYLTVIS

-213 GDKKNTRTQ
+213 GDGKNTKTQ
-222 KGELGKATNG
+222 NKGLGKDTNG

-263 TILYYP
+263 TMLYYP
-269 ALKEVIEEV
+269 ALKDVIKEV

-283 KNKGIIQ
+283 KSKGIIQ
-290 EDQYKKYLLN
+290 EGQYKEYLLKY
-300 HINDIVGAFT
+300 INDIVSAFT
-310 ETENRNVRIIRS
+310 ETENRNLRIIRS
-322 WILLFRKIYETTT
+322 WIFLFRKIYEATT
-335 KYYCNSK
+335 KYYSNSK
-342 FYKDILNDFLRY
+342 YYEEILNDFLRY
-354 SIWAAGAIKKNKKI
+354 SIWVAGAIKRNKKL

-424 EADNPPKIYS
+424 DVDNPPKIHS
-434 TGKALYE
+434 TGKALNE
-441 LGNWYLMEDE
+441 LRDWYLMEDE
-451 QVREILEK
+451 QVEEVLEK
-459 LVHEVEDG
+459 LVHEVEEG

-477 LSILLYLQTN
+477 LSTLLFLQVN
-487 KLFTGDIRQ
+487 GLFTGDIKK
-496 IQSIM
+496 IQTKM
-501 IDMIKKDPN
+501 IDMIKKDPD
-510 VQEENDFTKDFSS
+510 VQEENDFHKNFSS

-541 KIRNCEINK
+541 KIRNREINK
-550 KEQEESDIYRD
+550 EEQEESDIYRS
-561 ADVFYEHCRKMEN
+561 ANVFYEHCRKMAN
-574 YYCSHR
+574 YYCIHK

-591 LVLINTSNNEGI
+591 LALINISNNEDI
-603 YKILRA
+603 YTILQA
-609 FKVVYSMGNLK
+609 FKTVYFMGNLK
-620 DFYMADIEGIKRI
+620 DFYMADVQGIKRI
-633 IEGVNDDDIV
+633 IEGVKDDDIV

-654 SKFVESLKKDLILLG
+654 SNFVESLKKDLILLG
-669 VEVDEL
+669 VEE
-675 AMPQVPDSVSN
+675 

>member
-1 MIIGGI
+1 MVVGGI
-7 KMTSEEIVDAV
+7 KMTSKEIVDAV
-18 INYVCDENAKY
+18 ISYVRDENAKY
-29 AILIDGAWGSG
+29 AILIDGTWGSG

-46 NYLVDAIDSAEVRKK
+46 NYLVDAIDSVEVGKN

-93 GNENKLVKKG
+93 GNGNKLIKKG
-103 LKPLAGIISVV
+103 LKPLAGIIGVACSA
-114 SSVFSFSIG
+114 FSFSIG
-123 PVSTDLS
+123 PISTDLS
-130 NAFEKIEENI
+130 NVFEKIEGSI
-140 EVKDMV
+140 DVKDMV

-162 FGFVNNLVE
+162 FGFVNNLIE

-194 VEEKYLTVLS
+194 IEEKYLTVIS

-213 GDKKNTRTQ
+213 GDGKNTKTQ
-222 KGELGKATNG
+222 NKGLGKDTNG

-263 TILYYP
+263 TMLYYP
-269 ALKEVIEEV
+269 ALKDVIKEV

-283 KNKGIIQ
+283 KSKGIIQ
-290 EDQYKKYLLN
+290 EGQYKEYLLKY
-300 HINDIVGAFT
+300 INDIVSAFT
-310 ETENRNVRIIRS
+310 ETENRNLRIIRS
-322 WILLFRKIYETTT
+322 WIFLFRKIYEATT
-335 KYYCNSK
+335 KYYSNSK
-342 FYKDILNDFLRY
+342 YYEEILNDFLRY

-390 FRYSFIDAWINRDVW
+390 FRYSFIDAWINRDAW

-424 EADNPPKIYS
+424 DVDNPPKIHS
-434 TGKALYE
+434 TGKALNE
-441 LGNWYLMEDE
+441 LRDWYLMEDE
-451 QVREILEK
+451 QVEEVLEK
-459 LVHEVEDG
+459 LVHEVEEG

-477 LSILLYLQTN
+477 LSTLLYLQVN
-487 KLFTGDIRQ
+487 GLFTGDIKK
-496 IQSIM
+496 IQTKM
-501 IDMIKKDPN
+501 IDMIKKDPD
-510 VQEENDFTKDFSS
+510 VQEENDFPKNFSS

-541 KIRNCEINK
+541 KIRNREINK
-550 KEQEESDIYRD
+550 EEQEESDIYRS
-561 ADVFYEHCRKMEN
+561 ADVFYEHCRKMAN
-574 YYCSHR
+574 YYCIHK

-591 LVLINTSNNEGI
+591 LALINISNNEDI
-603 YKILRA
+603 YTILQA
-609 FKVVYSMGNLK
+609 FKTVYFMGNLK
-620 DFYMADIEGIKRI
+620 DFYMTDIEGIKRI
-633 IEGVNDDDIV
+633 IEGVKDDDIV

-654 SKFVESLKKDLILLG
+654 RNFVESLKKDLILLG
-669 VEVDEL
+669 VEE
-675 AMPQVPDSVSN
+675 

>member
-1 MIIGGI
+1 
-7 KMTSEEIVDAV
+7 MTSKEIVDAV
-18 INYVCDENAKY
+18 ISYVRDENAKY
-29 AILIDGAWGSG
+29 AILIDGTWGSG

-46 NYLVDAIDSAEVRKK
+46 NYLVDAIDSVEVGKN

-93 GNENKLVKKG
+93 GNGNKLIKKG
-103 LKPLAGIISVV
+103 LKPLAGIIGVACSA
-114 SSVFSFSIG
+114 FSFSIG
-123 PVSTDLS
+123 PISTDLS
-130 NAFEKIEENI
+130 NVFEEIEGSI
-140 EVKDMV
+140 DVKDMV

-162 FGFVNNLVE
+162 FGFVNNLIE

-194 VEEKYLTVLS
+194 IEEKYLTVIS

-213 GDKKNTRTQ
+213 GDGKNTKTQ
-222 KGELGKATNG
+222 NKGLGKDTNG

-263 TILYYP
+263 TMLYYP
-269 ALKEVIEEV
+269 ALKDVIKEV

-290 EDQYKKYLLN
+290 EGQYKEYLLKY
-300 HINDIVGAFT
+300 INDIVSAFT
-310 ETENRNVRIIRS
+310 ETENRNLRIIRS
-322 WILLFRKIYETTT
+322 WIFLFRKIYEATT
-335 KYYCNSK
+335 KYYSNSK
-342 FYKDILNDFLRY
+342 YYEEILNDFLRY

-390 FRYSFIDAWINRDVW
+390 FRYSFIDAWINRDAW

-424 EADNPPKIYS
+424 DVDNPPKIHS
-434 TGKALYE
+434 TGKALNE
-441 LGNWYLMEDE
+441 LRDWYLMEDE
-451 QVREILEK
+451 QVEEVLEK
-459 LVHEVEDG
+459 LVHEVEEG

-477 LSILLYLQTN
+477 LSTLLYLQVYG
-487 KLFTGDIRQ
+487 LFTGDIKK
-496 IQSIM
+496 IQTKM
-501 IDMIKKDPN
+501 IDMIKKDPD
-510 VQEENDFTKDFSS
+510 VQEENDFPKNFSS

-541 KIRNCEINK
+541 KIRNREINK
-550 KEQEESDIYRD
+550 EEQEESDIYRS
-561 ADVFYEHCRKMEN
+561 ADVFYEHCSKMKN
-574 YYCSHR
+574 YYCSHK

-591 LVLINTSNNEGI
+591 LALINISNNEDI
-603 YKILRA
+603 YTILQA
-609 FKVVYSMGNLK
+609 FKTVYFMGNLK
-620 DFYMADIEGIKRI
+620 DFYMTDIEGIKRI
-633 IEGVNDDDIV
+633 IEGVKDDDIV

-654 SKFVESLKKDLILLG
+654 SNFVESLKKDLILLG
-669 VEVDEL
+669 VEE
-675 AMPQVPDSVSN
+675 

>member
-1 MIIGGI
+1 MPETTPLI
-7 KMTSEEIVDAV
+7 KAALNLRVGVGFDV
-18 INYVCDENAKY
+18 YKN
-29 AILIDGAWGSG
+29 
-40 KTYLYE
+40 
-46 NYLVDAIDSAEVRKK
+46 

-93 GNENKLVKKG
+93 GNGNKLVKKG
-103 LKPLAGIISVV
+103 LKPLAGIIGVA
-114 SSVFSFSIG
+114 SSAFSFSIG

-130 NAFEKIEENI
+130 NVFKKIEGSI
-140 EVKDMV
+140 DVKDMV

-162 FGFVNNLVE
+162 FGFVNNLIE

-194 VEEKYLTVLS
+194 IEEKYLTVIS

-213 GDKKNTRTQ
+213 GDGKNTKTQ
-222 KGELGKATNG
+222 NKGLGKDTNG

-263 TILYYP
+263 TMLYYP
-269 ALKEVIEEV
+269 ALNDVIKEV

-283 KNKGIIQ
+283 KSKGIIQ
-290 EDQYKKYLLN
+290 KGQYKEYLLKY
-300 HINDIVGAFT
+300 INNIVSAFT
-310 ETENRNVRIIRS
+310 ETENRNLRIIRS
-322 WILLFRKIYETTT
+322 WIFSFRKIYEATT
-335 KYYCNSK
+335 KYYSNSK
-342 FYKDILNDFLRY
+342 YYEEILNDFLRY
-354 SIWAAGAIKKNKKI
+354 SIWVAGAIKKNKKI
-368 TRSTNYGSQDM
+368 THSANYGSQDM

-416 IIKRREQE
+416 IIKRKEQE
-424 EADNPPKIYS
+424 DVDNPPKIHS
-434 TGKALYE
+434 TGKVLNE
-441 LGNWYLMEDE
+441 LRDWYLMEDE
-451 QVREILEK
+451 QVGKVLEK
-459 LVHEVEDG
+459 LVHEVGEG

-477 LSILLYLQTN
+477 LSTLLYLQVN
-487 KLFTGDIRQ
+487 GLFTGDIKKVQ
-496 IQSIM
+496 TMM
-501 IDMIKKDPN
+501 IDMIKKDPD
-510 VQEENDFTKDFSS
+510 VQEENDFPKNFSS

-541 KIRNCEINK
+541 KIRNREINK
-550 KEQEESDIYRD
+550 EEQEESDIYRS
-561 ADVFYEHCRKMEN
+561 ADVFYEHCSKMQN
-574 YYCSHR
+574 YYCSHK

-591 LVLINTSNNEGI
+591 LALINISNNEDI
-603 YKILRA
+603 YTILQA
-609 FKVVYSMGNLK
+609 FKTVYFMGNLN
-620 DFYMADIEGIKRI
+620 DFYMADVEGIKRI
-633 IEGVNDDDIV
+633 IEGVKDEDIV

-654 SKFVESLKKDLILLG
+654 SNFVESLKKDLILLG
-669 VEVDEL
+669 VEE
-675 AMPQVPDSVSN
+675 

>member
-1 MIIGGI
+1 
-7 KMTSEEIVDAV
+7 MTSKEIVDAV
-18 INYVCDENAKY
+18 ISYVRDENAKY
-29 AILIDGAWGSG
+29 AILIDGTWGSG

-46 NYLVDAIDSAEVRKK
+46 NYLVDAIDSVEVGKN

-93 GNENKLVKKG
+93 GNGNKLIKKG
-103 LKPLAGIISVV
+103 LKPLAGIIGVA
-114 SSVFSFSIG
+114 SSAFSFSIG
-123 PVSTDLS
+123 PISTDLS
-130 NAFEKIEENI
+130 NVFEKIEGSI
-140 EVKDMV
+140 DVKDMV

-162 FGFVNNLVE
+162 FGFVNNLIE

-194 VEEKYLTVLS
+194 IEEKYLTVIS

-213 GDKKNTRTQ
+213 GDGKNTKTQ
-222 KGELGKATNG
+222 NKGLGKDTNG

-263 TILYYP
+263 TMLYYP
-269 ALKEVIEEV
+269 ALKDVIKEV

-283 KNKGIIQ
+283 KSKGIIQ
-290 EDQYKKYLLN
+290 EGQYKEYLLKY
-300 HINDIVGAFT
+300 INDIVSAFT
-310 ETENRNVRIIRS
+310 ETENRNLRIIRS
-322 WILLFRKIYETTT
+322 WIFLFRKIYEATT
-335 KYYCNSK
+335 KYYSNSK
-342 FYKDILNDFLRY
+342 YYEEILNDFLRY
-354 SIWAAGAIKKNKKI
+354 SIWVAGAIKKNKKI
-368 TRSTNYGSQDM
+368 TCSANYGSQDM

-390 FRYSFIDAWINRDVW
+390 FRYSFIDAWINRNAW

-424 EADNPPKIYS
+424 DVDNPPKIHS
-434 TGKALYE
+434 TGKALNE
-441 LGNWYLMEDE
+441 LRDWYLMEDE
-451 QVREILEK
+451 QVEEVLEK
-459 LVHEVEDG
+459 LVHEVEEG

-477 LSILLYLQTN
+477 LSTLLYLQVYG
-487 KLFTGDIRQ
+487 LFTGDIKK
-496 IQSIM
+496 IQTKM
-501 IDMIKKDPN
+501 IDMIKKDPD
-510 VQEENDFTKDFSS
+510 VQEENDFPKNFSL

-541 KIRNCEINK
+541 KIRNREINK
-550 KEQEESDIYRD
+550 EEQEESDMYRS
-561 ADVFYEHCRKMEN
+561 ADVFYEHCSKMEN
-574 YYCSHR
+574 YYCSHK

-591 LVLINTSNNEGI
+591 LALINISNNEDI
-603 YKILRA
+603 YTILQA
-609 FKVVYSMGNLK
+609 FKTVYFMGNLK
-620 DFYMADIEGIKRI
+620 DFYMTDIEGIKRI
-633 IEGVNDDDIV
+633 IESVKDDDIV

-654 SKFVESLKKDLILLG
+654 SNFVESLKKDLILLG
-669 VEVDEL
+669 VEE
-675 AMPQVPDSVSN
+675 